1 MKALLSAS
9 PSPETS
15 AYVCVSP
22 ESASEVL
29 KVATAEPLAIF
40 SSKLNADIKTFAGPS
55 LIPIT
60 LRVTSLS
67 RIRPPESLLS
77 RRIE

>member
-40 SSKLNADIKTFAGPS
+40 SSKLKAVVETSEGS
-55 LIPIT
+55 S
-60 LRVTSLS
+60 VTSKS
-67 RIRPPESLLS
+67 P
-77 RRIE
+77 

>member
-29 KVATAEPLAIF
+29 KVATVEPLAIF
-40 SSKLNADIKTFAGPS
+40 SLKANVDNKIFAGDS
-55 LIPIT
+55 LMS
-60 LRVTSLS
+60 VT
-67 RIRPPESLLS
+67 
-77 RRIE
+77 